1 MKKRISLFV
10 LVLMAVLLFSGC
22 TSHTLDSLYSPP
34 KRSQEHQELQA
45 AIDAAM
51 PEMEYSAPRYGENQQ
66 TVQQADLNGD
76 GKPEF
81 LLFAKGHDEK
91 PLHILIFQQQENQY
105 ILMETIDS
113 SGTSFDQVEYVF
125 LDDKPGCEIIV
136 GVQLSDQVLRSVS
149 VYSFASGQ
157 SELLMNGNYSKFISC
172 DLDSDQN
179 SELVILR
186 PGETAEQNGI
196 AEYYSYSNGIMER
209 STEAP
214 MSRPVESLKRIMI
227 SKLQNQAPAVY
238 TASMVDENSLITDV
252 FSIVNGTF
260 TNISLSGQPENSV
273 QTLRNYYVYADD
285 IDDDGIIELPEL
297 ISMKRYSENLQSS
310 EVQHLIRWYALMPD
324 GSKVDKMYTYHNF
337 DRGWYLELEGDIAFR
352 IWVVQNEGSYLF
364 YLWDEAFAT
373 PKKLMTIYAFTGQDR
388 EERAVSDNCFLLYR
402 TDTVIYACQAEV
414 AVDNFEALQNKLIDC
429 FHLIRQD
436 WKTGET

>member
-1 MKKRISLFV
+1 
-10 LVLMAVLLFSGC
+10 
-22 TSHTLDSLYSPP
+22 
-34 KRSQEHQELQA
+34 
-45 AIDAAM
+45 
-51 PEMEYSAPRYGENQQ
+51 
-66 TVQQADLNGD
+66 
-76 GKPEF
+76 
-81 LLFAKGHDEK
+81 
-91 PLHILIFQQQENQY
+91 
-105 ILMETIDS
+105 
-113 SGTSFDQVEYVF
+113 
-125 LDDKPGCEIIV
+125 
-136 GVQLSDQVLRSVS
+136 
-149 VYSFASGQ
+149 
-157 SELLMNGNYSKFISC
+157 
-172 DLDSDQN
+172 
-179 SELVILR
+179 
-186 PGETAEQNGI
+186 
-196 AEYYSYSNGIMER
+196 
-209 STEAP
+209 

-297 ISMKRYSENLQSS
+297 ISMKGYSENLQSS
-310 EVQHLIRWYALMPD
+310 EVQHLFRWYALMPD

-337 DRGWYLELEGDIAFR
+337 DRGWYLELEGDTAFR

-364 YLWDEAFAT
+364 YLWDEAFTT

-388 EERAVSDNCFLLYR
+388 EERAVSDNRFLLYR

-414 AVDNFEALQNKLIDC
+414 AEDNFEALQNKLIDC